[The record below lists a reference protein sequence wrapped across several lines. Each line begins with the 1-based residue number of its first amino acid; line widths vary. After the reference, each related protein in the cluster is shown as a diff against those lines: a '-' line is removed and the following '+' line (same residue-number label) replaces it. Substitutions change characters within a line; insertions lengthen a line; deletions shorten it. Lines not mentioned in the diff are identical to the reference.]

1 MRNAPVFRQG
11 VVAPRDGAVLG
22 LRISPIEVVVRVAPV
37 LPALGRSAW
46 SRPASWNTCRHN
58 DSGNSGKRM
67 LAAALATTRSGR
79 ELGKA
84 EQMRPLL
91 ARCPM
96 IRLLVVGFACALL
109 AGCHS
114 SASYRSTYAARPA
127 VVATPAC
134 PTPCPNAGTVAVP
147 PPPAYP
153 GY

>member
-1 MRNAPVFRQG
+1 
-11 VVAPRDGAVLG
+11 
-22 LRISPIEVVVRVAPV
+22 VRVAPV
-37 LPALGRSAW
+37 LPALGQPAS
-46 SRPASWNTCRHN
+46 SRPARWNACRHT

-67 LAAALATTRSGR
+67 LAAALAITRSGR

-96 IRLLVVGFACALL
+96 IRLFVVGLTCALL

-114 SASYRSTYAARPA
+114 SASYRSTYAARP
-127 VVATPAC
+127 VVAVPGCA
-134 PTPCPNAGTVAVP
+134 TPCPNGGAVGAVAVP

-153 GY
+153 GH